1 MRSDADTTGCLR
13 AVVAIFGRPSRPP
26 AGGAGTRWSLPL
38 WGGALVVS
46 VVIAAS
52 WGQVSIPLE
61 TTGRLLW
68 RAICELPIDSQERA
82 QATIVYLIRLPRVLA
97 AAVVGASLAVAG
109 AVMQGLFRNP
119 LADAGLIGVSSG
131 GALGGAL
138 IIGSGLAVGASF
150 VVPLATFAGAVGTA
164 FVVYLFASRGGRTAL
179 THLLLVGVAVN
190 TLFGSLTT
198 LILSLSRYEVSRQLL
213 FWLMGGLDGRSW
225 PHLQMM
231 LPFALAGFLP
241 VLFFTRDLNI
251 LTLGEETAT
260 TLGLRV
266 ETVKRCLLVL
276 SALLAAAAVAISGT
290 IGFVGLVIPH
300 AMRLMVGPNHR
311 VLLPAVALGGAI
323 FLVWCD
329 LLARTLVASE
339 ELRLGIITACVGA
352 PVFLHL
358 LFRQE
363 RVQRSDA

>member
-1 MRSDADTTGCLR
+1 MDRRTDSLRSSC
-13 AVVAIFGRPSRPP
+13 AVG
-26 AGGAGTRWSLPL
+26 WSLPVWAGL
-38 WGGALVVS
+38 LVVS
-46 VVIAAS
+46 VTVAVA

-61 TTGRLLW
+61 TSARLLW
-68 RAICELPIDSQERA
+68 CVLFELPIDAHERA

-109 AVMQGLFRNP
+109 AAMQGLFRNP

-131 GALGGAL
+131 GALAGAL
-138 IIGSGLAVGASF
+138 AISCGLATGATF
-150 VVPLATFAGAVGTA
+150 ALPLATFTGALTTA
-164 FVVYLFASRGGRTAL
+164 FGVYLVATQQGRTAL
-179 THLLLVGVAVN
+179 SQLLLVGVAVN
-190 TLFGSLTT
+190 TLFGALTT
-198 LILSLSRYEVSRQLL
+198 LVLSLAHYEVSRQLL

-241 VLFFTRDLNI
+241 VLCFARDLNV

-260 TLGLRV
+260 TLGMRV
-266 ETVKRCLLVL
+266 ETVKRCLLVF
-276 SALLAAAAVAISGT
+276 SALLAGAAVAVSGT

-300 AMRLMVGPNHR
+300 AMRLLGGPNHR
-311 VLLPAVALGGAI
+311 TLLPNAALGGAV

-329 LLARTLVASE
+329 LLARTLVVSE

-352 PVFLHL
+352 PLFLHL
-358 LFRQE
+358 LLRQD
-363 RVQRSDA
+363 RAQRNPG